1 MPYVCTSRPL
11 PLVTLVKVPLWLLW
25 YRAGSEVRPFESQSG
40 LLISRMSSQPSP
52 SASKRATPEPSDS
65 GRYFFPDLPL
75 LWVNFTPEAPVMSV
89 KVTPFRAG
97 AEILA
102 VTGGLEGAA
111 APRANTGIRATET
124 ASRRFAAVFK
134 LNLLQSRTA

>member
-25 YRAGSEVRPFESQSG
+25 YRAGSEVRPFESQSR

-89 KVTPFRAG
+89 KVTPFGAG
-97 AEILA
+97 AELFA
-102 VTGGLEGAA
+102 VTRSFVGGV
-111 APRANTGIRATET
+111 APTATTGIKDTGT
-124 ASRRFAAVFK
+124 ASAPPP
-134 LNLLQSRTA
+134 